1 MAAAGSRGGRL
12 LFAPVGATGLNPCG
26 AVTFILTLK
35 RLHPILPLLNN
46 KSQTYTMKILI
57 IRLSAIGD
65 VVHTLPAVQLLKKH
79 LPGCRITW
87 VVEEAAADLIAG
99 YEGIDAVIVSKRAT
113 WLRAFRA
120 GSAAAACKEAAAFVR
135 GLRREDYDLVLD
147 FQGLFKSGL
156 LAGLARGKRTIGFAH
171 AREAATLFYTEK
183 APAPDFNDH
192 AITRH
197 MGLLRY
203 LGINDDAAAFSQ
215 FWGQREEENVQRLL
229 GGHEA
234 ESKGPLVIVHPCA
247 AWPTKCWDAGRVAA
261 LCDSLRKIYDA
272 RIVFAGSAAEQ
283 LPVSGIIARMAEPA
297 ISLAGCTTLRELA
310 CLLARSSLMVAMDS
324 GPLHLACAVG
334 APAVALFG
342 PTAPWRTGPF
352 GSRYSVIRKELLCSP
367 CYKKKACPLG
377 HHRCMADITVEE
389 VLQVCSNYLMEQ
401 SDARE

>member
-1 MAAAGSRGGRL
+1 
-12 LFAPVGATGLNPCG
+12 
-26 AVTFILTLK
+26 
-35 RLHPILPLLNN
+35 
-46 KSQTYTMKILI
+46 MKILV

-65 VVHTLPAVQLLKKH
+65 VVHTLPAVHLLKKY

-87 VVEEAAADLIAG
+87 LVEEAAADLIAG
-99 YEGIDAVIVSKRAT
+99 YEGIDAVIVSKRMS
-113 WLRAFRA
+113 WLRALRT
-120 GSAAAACKEAAAFVR
+120 GNAAAACKEAAAFFR
-135 GLRREDYDLVLD
+135 ELRREEYDLVLD

-156 LAGLARGKRTIGFAH
+156 LAGLTRGKRKIGFAR
-171 AREAATLFYTEK
+171 AREGAAFFYTEH

-203 LGINDDAAAFSQ
+203 LGIKDDAVVFSQ
-215 FWGQREEENVQRLL
+215 LWGEQEEQSVQRLI

-234 ESKGPLVIVHPCA
+234 HNGSPLIIVHPCA

-261 LCDSLRKIYDA
+261 VCDSLRKTCDA

-283 LPVSGIIARMAEPA
+283 TLVSSIISRMAEPA
-297 ISLAGCTTLRELA
+297 INLAGRTTLRELA
-310 CLLARSSLMVAMDS
+310 CLLARASLMVAMDS
-324 GPLHLACAVG
+324 GPMHLACAVG
-334 APAVALFG
+334 TPVVALFG

-377 HHRCMADITVEE
+377 HHRCMAGIAVED
-389 VLQVCSNYLMEQ
+389 VLQVCSDYLRQE
-401 SDARE
+401 A